1 MADGY
6 HPAKSRYVYQEY
18 ENVYVYVYEYEYEY
32 VVYPKIN

>member
-6 HPAKSRYVYQEY
+6 DPAKSRYVYQEY
-18 ENVYVYVYEYEYEY
+18 ENVYEYEYEY